1 MTLSGWI
8 SDATL
13 RGLSFS
19 YCYSARKFDPLE
31 SRDLKDLARQSAS
44 NLRAEQQTSTATG
57 SGAMLKTRSRRVKLR
72 ELALLEKNARYMT
85 DAMFSQLVENIRR
98 DGCLTS
104 VPLVCETEDGRL
116 EVLSGNH
123 RVMAAI
129 KAGLEEV
136 DVMEITTPLNRERRI
151 AIQLSH
157 NAIAGLDDPSILTEL
172 WADLDFAFKEYSGL
186 TEEDLAGI
194 TEIDTTPISVA
205 APKYEE
211 INLAFLPEEKEAFVA
226 LLDRMQQ
233 AKTEARWLV
242 AHYDGFSR
250 LFDTIIAVKSKL
262 DIHNGAVALRVMA
275 DLAMERLASEAK
287 PGANASV

>member
-1 MTLSGWI
+1 
-8 SDATL
+8 
-13 RGLSFS
+13 
-19 YCYSARKFDPLE
+19 
-31 SRDLKDLARQSAS
+31 
-44 NLRAEQQTSTATG
+44 
-57 SGAMLKTRSRRVKLR
+57 
-72 ELALLEKNARYMT
+72 MT

-104 VPLVCETEDGRL
+104 VPLVCDDDGKL

-129 KAGLEEV
+129 KAGLDEA
-136 DVMEITTPLNRERRI
+136 DVMEITTPLSREQRV

-157 NAIAGLDDPSILTEL
+157 NAIAGADDPSILAEL

-186 TEEDLAGI
+186 TEEDFAGI
-194 TEIDTTPISVA
+194 TEIDTTGISVE

-226 LLDRMQQ
+226 LLDRMQK
-233 AKTEARWLV
+233 AKTEAHWIV
-242 AHYDGFSR
+242 AHYDDFSR
-250 LFDTIIAVKSKL
+250 LFDAIIAVKQKL

-275 DLAMERLASEAK
+275 DLAMERLASEAERAK
-287 PGANASV
+287 KGPII

>member
-1 MTLSGWI
+1 MT
-8 SDATL
+8 
-13 RGLSFS
+13 R
-19 YCYSARKFDPLE
+19 
-31 SRDLKDLARQSAS
+31 
-44 NLRAEQQTSTATG
+44 N
-57 SGAMLKTRSRRVKLR
+57 RRVKLR

-104 VPLVCETEDGRL
+104 VPLVYEDDGKL

-129 KAGLEEV
+129 KAGLEEA
-136 DVMEITTPLNRERRI
+136 DVMEITTQLSREQRI

-157 NAIAGLDDPSILTEL
+157 NAIEGQDDPNMLAEL
-172 WADLDFAFKEYSGL
+172 WADLDFAYKEYSGL
-186 TEEDLAGI
+186 TEEDFAGI
-194 TEIDTTPISVA
+194 TEIDATGISVE

-226 LLDRMQQ
+226 LLDCVQE
-233 AKTEARWLV
+233 AKSQARWII
-242 AHYDGFSR
+242 AHYDDFAR
-250 LFDTIIAVKSKL
+250 LFDAVIAVKQKL

-275 DLAMERLASEAK
+275 DLAMERLAEAERAK
-287 PGANASV
+287 KRD